1 MDDENSALPRFDNI
15 KGLVQDLTEKLEAR
29 MDALIVDT
37 PVEHIRPSDKKTF
50 MLIARHPRT
59 ISELARALRIS
70 RQATH
75 KSILRL
81 IEHGIVELHP
91 APGNKRDKIP
101 IVTEKGQ
108 QIRRIAAQ
116 NIDKI
121 EAEIEAKISKRRLEE
136 FRKTL
141 IELLNAE

>member
-1 MDDENSALPRFDNI
+1 MDDEKGALPRHDNI
-15 KGLVQDLTEKLEAR
+15 KGLVQDLTEKLDAR
-29 MDALIVDT
+29 MDALIVGT
-37 PVEHIRPSDKKTF
+37 PVERIRPSDKKTF

-59 ISELARALRIS
+59 ISELARALRIT

-75 KSILRL
+75 KSVLRL
-81 IEHGIVELHP
+81 IEHGVIELQP
-91 APGNKRDKIP
+91 APDSKRDKIP

-116 NIDKI
+116 NLDKI

-136 FRKTL
+136 FRETL
-141 IELLNAE
+141 IELLNAD